1 MTSWSSIVKKMGT
14 FPDEMIHIMPK
25 CAMHLHG
32 HQNKMVFF
40 IMFSIFA
47 DLSNGI
53 KFRNYTYYSIN
64 DIQNHHFS
72 HWINNHQIGHKEVV
86 LSSYVKISS

>member
-1 MTSWSSIVKKMGT
+1 
-14 FPDEMIHIMPK
+14 
-25 CAMHLHG
+25 
-32 HQNKMVFF
+32 
-40 IMFSIFA
+40 MFSIFA